1 MFKKIQKYLLYLL
14 IIMLCGCSNSSSNNG
29 VKNHRDNT
37 PHIYENESPKE
48 LTIGNDLVTI
58 DLTNTSKGYLMVEY
72 LGTNEKVKVRITLPN
87 QEDPYTYD
95 KHAGNEAF
103 PLTGGNGTYKIQIF
117 ENVSDNK
124 YSTLFSQEFDV
135 QLENEFDP
143 FLYPSQYVNY
153 NKNTRAIDVAK
164 QIVEKATDDLDAV
177 TKIYHYTINTISYDD
192 QKADQVKDGSLKGYL
207 PDVDKTLETK
217 KGICFDYAALMAT
230 MLRTQNIPTRLEI
243 GYAKNEEDIEKSIYH
258 AWISVYIDQIGW
270 IDNYIEFDGHSWK
283 IMDPTF
289 AAGNQDKKTKNY
301 ITNQDNYQT
310 KYLY

>member
-1 MFKKIQKYLLYLL
+1 MKRKRKYLLYLL
-14 IIMLCGCSNSSSNNG
+14 VFILCGCTNTSSNNE
-29 VKNHRDNT
+29 VKEYRDNT
-37 PHIYENESPKE
+37 PHIYENESPK
-48 LTIGNDLVTI
+48 TNVIGNDLVTI
-58 DLTNTSKGYLMVEY
+58 DLSNSAKGYIMVEY
-72 LGTNEKVKVRITLPN
+72 FGTNSKVKVRITLPN

-95 KHAGNEAF
+95 KYEGNEAF

-117 ENVSDNK
+117 ENISDNK

-153 NKNTRAIDVAK
+153 NANTKAITLAK
-164 QIVEKATDDLDAV
+164 QIVEEATDDLDAV
-177 TKIYHYTINTISYDD
+177 TKIYHYTINNITYDD
-192 QKADQVKDGSLKGYL
+192 QKADQIKDGSLKGYL
-207 PDVDKTLETK
+207 PDCDKTLETK

-243 GYAKNEEDIEKSIYH
+243 GYAKNEENIEKSIYH

-270 IDNYIEFDGHSWK
+270 IDNFIEFDGHSWK

-289 AAGNQDKKTKNY
+289 ASESQDKKTKNY
-301 ITNQDNYQT
+301 ITNKDNYQT

>member
-14 IIMLCGCSNSSSNNG
+14 IIMLCGCSNSSSNNEI
-29 VKNHRDNT
+29 KNHRDNT

-48 LTIGNDLVTI
+48 ITIGNDLVTI

-143 FLYPSQYVNY
+143 FPQS
-153 NKNTRAIDVAK
+153 
-164 QIVEKATDDLDAV
+164 
-177 TKIYHYTINTISYDD
+177 
-192 QKADQVKDGSLKGYL
+192 
-207 PDVDKTLETK
+207 
-217 KGICFDYAALMAT
+217 IC
-230 MLRTQNIPTRLEI
+230 
-243 GYAKNEEDIEKSIYH
+243 
-258 AWISVYIDQIGW
+258 
-270 IDNYIEFDGHSWK
+270 
-283 IMDPTF
+283 
-289 AAGNQDKKTKNY
+289 
-301 ITNQDNYQT
+301 
-310 KYLY
+310 